1 MKLRTQISL
10 MAALLSAIPVF
21 ILGGVAIF
29 NAQRTFN
36 ASIDNS
42 LIATIREPRLLKDLR
57 GNDFG
62 PIRGLADS
70 YISIARYEQD
80 GSLTVLLSA
89 GNISEEGEVFPELT
103 REQIIESSKGII
115 TVEDD
120 HEFRV
125 LSFEGRRNEVYVLA
139 ASLKGAQEAISEVVS
154 RTVLAAFAIAL
165 ISGIIAWIF
174 VSRIFKPIN
183 QIVAAAH
190 SVALGNFAQ
199 SMPNAKSGTE
209 FGELTNAVNK
219 MLMSLKQFVSDAS
232 HELRTPLTVIR
243 GYSEILQKPN
253 LDKDQQER
261 AVSRIETESLRME
274 KLVKDLLTL
283 TKADEAKNK
292 EFKLVDLSILIDEHF
307 QDLKVQNP
315 KREITNLI
323 SKSLPFYADEDSI
336 RQLFSNIVQNIIRH
350 TPSDSKVEISSLE
363 KNDAIEIVID
373 DAGPGIAE
381 GLRNQ
386 VFERFSRLDESRSRE
401 TGGFGL
407 GMSII
412 KSIVEKHN
420 GKIALEDSKFGGLRI
435 RISFPKIS

>member
-36 ASIDNS
+36 NAIDNS
-42 LIATIREPRLLKDLR
+42 LIATIREPRLLKELR
-57 GNDFG
+57 DDNLA

-70 YISIARYEQD
+70 FISIARYEND
-80 GSLTVLLSA
+80 GSLTLIRSA
-89 GNISEEGEVFPELT
+89 GNVSDDDLFPQLT
-103 REQIIESSKGII
+103 REQIIQASQEII
-115 TVEDD
+115 TVNDEHD
-120 HEFRV
+120 FRI
-125 LSFEGRRNEVYVLA
+125 LTFEGRRNEIYVLA
-139 ASLKGAQEAISEVVS
+139 ASLEGAQDAVREVVS
-154 RTVLAAFAIAL
+154 RTVLAAIAIAF
-165 ISGIIAWIF
+165 ISGLIAWLF

-183 QIVAAAH
+183 QIVTTAH

-199 SMPNAKSGTE
+199 KMPNSKPGTE
-209 FGELTNAVNK
+209 FGELSSAINK
-219 MLMSLKQFVSDAS
+219 MLNSLKQFVSDAS

-253 LDKDQQER
+253 IDKEQHDR

-274 KLVKDLLTL
+274 KLVKDLLSL
-283 TKADEAKNK
+283 TKADEIKNQEFQLINLSQIIK
-292 EFKLVDLSILIDEHF
+292 EYFE
-307 QDLKVQNP
+307 DLKAQNP
-315 KREITNLI
+315 SREINVSI
-323 SKSLPFYADEDSI
+323 ADNFPFFAEEDLI

-350 TPSDSKVEISSLE
+350 TPIDSSVEVSAKE
-363 KNDAIEIVID
+363 KEDSIEIIID
-373 DAGPGIAE
+373 DAGPGIPKN
-381 GLRNQ
+381 LRNQ

-420 GKIALEDSKFGGLRI
+420 GKIILEDSKFDGLRI
-435 RISFPKIS
+435 RLIFPKIN

>member
-1 MKLRTQISL
+1 M
-10 MAALLSAIPVF
+10 
-21 ILGGVAIF
+21 
-29 NAQRTFN
+29 
-36 ASIDNS
+36 
-42 LIATIREPRLLKDLR
+42 
-57 GNDFG
+57 
-62 PIRGLADS
+62 
-70 YISIARYEQD
+70 
-80 GSLTVLLSA
+80 LT
-89 GNISEEGEVFPELT
+89 
-103 REQIIESSKGII
+103 
-115 TVEDD
+115 
-120 HEFRV
+120 
-125 LSFEGRRNEVYVLA
+125 
-139 ASLKGAQEAISEVVS
+139 
-154 RTVLAAFAIAL
+154 
-165 ISGIIAWIF
+165 
-174 VSRIFKPIN
+174 
-183 QIVAAAH
+183 
-190 SVALGNFAQ
+190 
-199 SMPNAKSGTE
+199 
-209 FGELTNAVNK
+209 
-219 MLMSLKQFVSDAS
+219 SLKQFVSDAS

-253 LDKDQQER
+253 LEKDQQER

-363 KNDAIEIVID
+363 KNDAIEIIID

-435 RISFPKIS
+435 RISFPKIN